1 MSPIIDMN
9 DVVTFLSFSFRADV
23 VFGFLFR
30 ELLLFL
36 VVSKLQWP
44 ENDLSLDYGQKV
56 FKNQWKSSDGKQ
68 LAQNCF
74 LFIIAF

>member
-44 ENDLSLDYGQKV
+44 ENDLSLDYGQRCSKP
-56 FKNQWKSSDGKQ
+56 NGNLQ
-68 LAQNCF
+68 
-74 LFIIAF
+74 IAKIKRVIDVE